1 MQLVPLENLADF
13 CYPKDYLCSR
23 VLARLKI
30 CRFLSLKSKRCLNIS
45 FITCCDFVFNAL
57 PRLVDCHVK
66 VPELGYIVSLE
77 VLSVGVVSAFF
88 CSYSRTFLAPAG
100 IWIFFPFVKLP
111 PVKKSWK

>member
-88 CSYSRTFLAPAG
+88 LFLLSY
-100 IWIFFPFVKLP
+100 LP
-111 PVKKSWK
+111 SSCWNLDLFSFCKIAAC